1 MTDISVIIPWCD
13 REELGHT
20 LRANSPYFRES
31 AAEVLVVNCG
41 GDERLLRRL
50 LADGAAHPPR
60 AVRVPARFNKSLAIN
75 VGAHEA
81 RGRHLMVLDADIVFR
96 HNLPAELRA
105 ALAPSSFLTVADVAE
120 TEEGG
125 EGGTY
130 LKSTSSRREFV
141 LADGRRVEVVT
152 SRVRFPGRTRK
163 GTGLLFLRRE
173 HFLAVGGMNSDL
185 AGWGWED
192 NDIAARLQ
200 MALGL
205 EPREAGGAVHLS
217 HADDKRFMRDGLS
230 RADNDELN
238 FMACLARYERGL
250 IQGTLEADVLRWH
263 ELVAAAPDGA

>member
-1 MTDISVIIPWCD
+1 MTDVSVIIPWCD

-20 LRANSPYFRES
+20 LRANSKYFRES

-60 AVRVPARFNKSLAIN
+60 VVRVPTCFNKSLAIN
-75 VGAHEA
+75 VGVHMT

-96 HNLPAELRA
+96 HNVLAELRA

-120 TEEGG
+120 TGEGG
-125 EGGTY
+125 GGGTY
-130 LKSTSSRREFV
+130 LTSTSARREFM
-141 LADGRRVEVVT
+141 LADGRRIEVVT
-152 SRVRFPGRTRK
+152 SRIYLPGRSRK
-163 GTGLLFLRRE
+163 GSGLLFLRRE
-173 HFLAVGGMNSDL
+173 HFVAVGGMCSDL

-205 EPREAGGAVHLS
+205 EPREAGSALHLS
-217 HADDKRFMRDGLS
+217 HDDDKRFMRDGLS

-250 IQGTLEADVLRWH
+250 IHGTLEADVRRWQ
-263 ELVAAAPDGA
+263 ELVGVPEA